1 MKITVLFLG
10 HVEYFQDS
18 YGGIPKWIDSQTFYT
33 FFAEGWGLYAE
44 NPLIAKDTNTYE
56 GNLMQKYGMLQWQ
69 V

>member
-1 MKITVLFLG
+1 MLFLG
-10 HVEYFQDS
+10 HIEYFQDS
-18 YGGIPKWIDSQTFYT
+18 YGGIPKWIDSHTSYI

-56 GNLMQKYGMLQWQ
+56 GNLMQKYGMLKWQ